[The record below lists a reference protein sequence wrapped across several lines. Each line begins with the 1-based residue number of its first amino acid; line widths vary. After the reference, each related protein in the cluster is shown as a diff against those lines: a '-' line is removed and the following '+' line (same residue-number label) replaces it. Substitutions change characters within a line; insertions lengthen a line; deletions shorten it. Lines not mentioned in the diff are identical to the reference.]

1 MSCSPRLPYRAPL
14 AVAAFCAGLT
24 AGVDLHAQNVMRPER
39 FTAGVSLVRVFGET
53 AEAYTDGGR
62 VEATVR
68 VPVFQSPLVL
78 GVELSQTTLR
88 PQSGIPLDVNGSR
101 LQNYNTLAP
110 LFDRTLV
117 QLLGEWTLSATST
130 RRSYLVG
137 GGGRD
142 FQDGLDRLAW
152 TLGLGTTTH
161 TSLGLR
167 ASFEAR
173 LQRFPSFYT
182 WAQDAQCQ
190 SGGPPFPRSV
200 CFGLPMTTALLS
212 VRLGF

>member
-1 MSCSPRLPYRAPL
+1 MRLSPPSQRCTRI
-14 AVAAFCAGLT
+14 AVAVLSLGTMPVLC
-24 AGVDLHAQNVMRPER
+24 VDAQAVMRPER
-39 FTAGVSLVRVFGET
+39 FSAGVSLVRVFGET

-68 VPVFQSPLVL
+68 VPVFRSPLAV

-88 PQSGIPLDVNGSR
+88 PQTGIPLDGTGAPLV
-101 LQNYNTLAP
+101 NYNTLAP
-110 LFDRTLV
+110 LFNRVLL
-117 QLLGEWTLSATST
+117 QFLGEWTVSATPT
-130 RRSYLVG
+130 RRAYVVG

-142 FQDGLDRLAW
+142 FRDGLNRYAW
-152 TLGLGTTTH
+152 TLGLGTTTQ
-161 TSLGLR
+161 TPLGLR

-182 WAQDAQCQ
+182 WAQDDQCTR
-190 SGGPPFPRSV
+190 GGPPFPRDV
-200 CFGLPMTTALLS
+200 CFGLPITTGLLS